1 MRIRISDLHKQLKKS
16 GKPATT
22 VYVTHDQTEAMTMG
36 DRICVMKLGHIMQ
49 VDTPDNLYHKPK
61 TCSWPALWRPGDEY
75 SPQQTG

>member
-49 VDTPDNLYHKPK
+49 VDTPDNLSTTSRKI
-61 TCSWPALWRPGDEY
+61 CLSPGL
-75 SPQQTG
+75 SARRR